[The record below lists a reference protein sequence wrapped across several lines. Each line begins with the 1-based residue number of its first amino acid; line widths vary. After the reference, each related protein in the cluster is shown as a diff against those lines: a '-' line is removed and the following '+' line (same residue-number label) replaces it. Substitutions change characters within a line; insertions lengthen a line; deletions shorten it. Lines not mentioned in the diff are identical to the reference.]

1 MIRTGL
7 LLGLLGAVSGIASA
21 AANDN
26 VSIDTGAL
34 QGVTVNGVTS
44 FKGIPFAQPPV
55 GELRWKPPQPV
66 KAWTGTRNATA
77 YGADCMQEPFPGD
90 AAPLGVQSA
99 EDCLYVNVWT
109 PATRSSQ
116 KLPVMVWIY

>member
-1 MIRTGL
+1 MIRTL
-7 LLGLLGAVSGIASA
+7 AVLGALMSFASMASSAGERITIDSGALEGASA
-21 AANDN
+21 NA
-26 VSIDTGAL
+26 
-34 QGVTVNGVTS
+34 VTS

-55 GELRWKPPQPV
+55 GDLRWRPPQAV
-66 KAWTGTRNATA
+66 EKWTDVRNATA

-109 PATRSSQ
+109 PQKRGSA
-116 KLPVMVWIY
+116 KLPVMVWI